1 MAGTERASVVTT
13 AKRPA
18 MRLAAWNA
26 ASPMPTT
33 GAAASARA
41 ASSPVSSKQAMTC
54 ALTPCAS
61 PFAISASRPGAAR
74 SAARRILSVIETVV
88 FGLTTRMSIPC
99 LGSPAPQRS
108 DQQERYQD
116 HGERHAGRHRAE
128 GVDLGI
134 GHGRREAGQLERQ
147 RVLIGAQRLARA
159 RRLVPREREAEEGYA
174 DERGRDEGQHHVA
187 ERLARRRA
195 EVAGGLLV
203 AVVEAVEDGEH
214 DEQPEGQRP
223 REMGAEPR
231 RERAGA
237 RRESLDEA
245 GEADALRRPP
255 DQRVEEAELD
265 GDPERDDDRGHDQ
278 ARHRRVEDE
287 GRAAE
292 APPERVAREQRDE
305 HGERHDDRAQ
315 LQRPSEGRPYVD
327 HAEAAPQTD
336 EPVRGDAVQG
346 KRQAARRSLERQYDD
361 RQHRTVEEQ
370 DEQAED
376 RRERVEGG
384 RPSPGHGL
392 RAPGAGR
399 RGGSSCR

>member
-18 MRLAAWNA
+18 TRLAAWKA

-33 GAAASARA
+33 GATARARA
-41 ASSPVSSKQAMTC
+41 ASSPVSSKPSMLSGPTGGFTATM
-54 ALTPCAS
+54 
-61 PFAISASRPGAAR
+61 RVPGAAAR
-74 SAARRILSVIETVV
+74 SAARRIFSVIETVV
-88 FGLTTRMSIPC
+88 FGLTTRMSIRW
-99 LGSPAPQRS
+99 LGPPASQRS
-108 DQQERYQD
+108 DQQQRYQD
-116 HGERHAGRHRAE
+116 YGERHAGRHRAE

-147 RVLIGAQRLARA
+147 RVLVGAQGLARA
-159 RRLVPREREAEEGYA
+159 RRLVPREREAEEGDA
-174 DERGRDEGQHHVA
+174 DERGRDERQHHVA

-231 RERAGA
+231 RERARA
-237 RRESLDEA
+237 RRESLDDA
-245 GEADALRRPP
+245 GETDALRRPS

-265 GDPERDDDRGHDQ
+265 GDPERDDDRRHDQ

-292 APPERVAREQRDE
+292 PPPERVAREQRDE
-305 HGERHDDRAQ
+305 HGEHHDDRAQ
-315 LQRPSEGRPYVD
+315 LQRPSEGRPDVD

-346 KRQAARRSLERQYDD
+346 KGQAARRSLERQYDD